1 VNEKPFDLRARSFL
15 FACEIVAFARIV
27 ADHGYVFCRIAGQLV
42 RCGGSVGGNL
52 EEGVGAQTKPDFIAK
67 QFVALKEAR
76 ETRFW
81 LRLIAVSEPSLE
93 PKAKPLI
100 AEASELVAILTA
112 SLKTARS
119 NPNRGQYRPS
129 PKPVSRE
136 SQRP

>member
-1 VNEKPFDLRARSFL
+1 
-15 FACEIVAFARIV
+15 
-27 ADHGYVFCRIAGQLV
+27 
-42 RCGGSVGGNL
+42 VGANL

-119 NPNRGQYRPS
+119 TPNRGQYRPN

-136 SQRP
+136 